1 MSIRSQ
7 ITTDLTNAMKNKDSE
22 TLRTLRLVVAA
33 FITLEKS
40 KDKDTK
46 FTDEEYI
53 QVLRKEYKTREDSIS
68 IYEEAGRADTV
79 AELKKEMEI
88 IGKYL
93 PAQMNDEQIEE
104 AVRSIIA
111 GCSDRTTGTVMKAV
125 MAELKGKA
133 DGKKVASAVQ
143 KIIAE

>member
-7 ITTDLTNAMKNKDSE
+7 ITTDLTNAMKNKDAE

-33 FITLEKS
+33 FINLEKS
-40 KDKDTK
+40 KTKDTQ

-53 QVLRKEYKTREDSIS
+53 QILRKEYKTREESIS

-79 AELKKEMEI
+79 TELKREMEI

-93 PAQMNDEQIEE
+93 PAQMNEEQIEE
-104 AVRSIIA
+104 VVRSIITGSA
-111 GCSDRTTGTVMKAV
+111 DRSTGTVMRAV

-133 DGKKVASAVQ
+133 DGKKVANIVQ
-143 KIIAE
+143 KLISE